1 MNIGQAAQLSGLSSK
16 MIRHYESLGL
26 IKPKGRSAAGYRI
39 FNELDLSQ
47 LQFIHQAR
55 ALGFSL
61 EQIGQLL
68 QLWKQEDR
76 ASIDVKLLA
85 EQHIKELDQKIESMQ
100 KMKLTLAALVEK
112 CPASEDPHCP
122 ILQSLS
128 TNGAPRIDVQS

>member
-1 MNIGQAAQLSGLSSK
+1 MNIGQVAKLSGLSSK

-39 FNELDLSQ
+39 FNDFDLSQ
-47 LQFIHQAR
+47 LQFIYQAR
-55 ALGFSL
+55 MLGFSL

-85 EQHIKELDQKIESMQ
+85 EQHIKALDRKIESMQ
-100 KMKLTLAALVEK
+100 KMKLTLEALVEK

-128 TNGAPRIDVQS
+128 MDGTSGIDF

>member
-26 IKPKGRSAAGYRI
+26 IKPQGRSAAGYRI
-39 FNELDLSQ
+39 FNDFDLSQ
-47 LQFIHQAR
+47 LKFIYQSR
-55 ALGFSL
+55 VLGFSL

-85 EQHIKELDQKIESMQ
+85 ELHIKALNTKIESMQ
-100 KMKLTLAALVEK
+100 QMKQTLEQLIDI
-112 CPASEDPHCP
+112 CPASADPNCP
-122 ILQSLS
+122 ILKSLS
-128 TNGAPRIDVQS
+128 TTPIASTDSE